1 MLHINN
7 ACIAFGTEVLF
18 SGFEMKLE
26 KGETAC
32 IVGQSGCGKTSLLNA
47 VMGFVPLYEGT
58 IKVGGTLLDKST
70 IDLVRRQIAWIP
82 QELALPF
89 EWVKEMVSLPF
100 ELKVNRSVPFSEER
114 LFMCFDEL
122 GLEHELYFKRVNEVS
137 GGQRQRI
144 MLAVAALLN
153 KPLIVID
160 EPTSALDTGSTDK
173 VLAFFRRQA
182 EKGAAVLAVSHDKDF
197 ASGCH
202 YLIELKTKLVVGT
215 IDISYYNLFVGLL
228 LLAIPF
234 FYLWKFKT
242 GLLKPAVIGTLR
254 MIIQLFFI
262 GIYLKYL
269 FLWNNPWIN
278 FLWVIVMIF
287 VAGQTALVRTGLKRR
302 ILLIPITVGFLC
314 SVILVGLYFI
324 GIVLQLDNIF
334 SAQYFIPIFGILM
347 GNMLSSNV
355 IALNT
360 YYSGLKRE
368 QQLYRYLLGNGAT
381 RQEAQAPF
389 IKQAIIKSFSPLI
402 ANIAVMGLVA
412 LPGTMIGQILGG
424 SSPNVAIKYQM
435 MIMVITFTASML
447 SLMITIS
454 LASRRSFDAYGKLLE
469 VSKEAKK

>member
-7 ACIAFGTEVLF
+7 ACIAFGTAVLF

-202 YLIELKTKLVVGT
+202 YLIEL
-215 IDISYYNLFVGLL
+215 
-228 LLAIPF
+228 
-234 FYLWKFKT
+234 
-242 GLLKPAVIGTLR
+242 
-254 MIIQLFFI
+254 
-262 GIYLKYL
+262 
-269 FLWNNPWIN
+269 
-278 FLWVIVMIF
+278 
-287 VAGQTALVRTGLKRR
+287 
-302 ILLIPITVGFLC
+302 
-314 SVILVGLYFI
+314 
-324 GIVLQLDNIF
+324 
-334 SAQYFIPIFGILM
+334 
-347 GNMLSSNV
+347 
-355 IALNT
+355 
-360 YYSGLKRE
+360 
-368 QQLYRYLLGNGAT
+368 
-381 RQEAQAPF
+381 
-389 IKQAIIKSFSPLI
+389 
-402 ANIAVMGLVA
+402 
-412 LPGTMIGQILGG
+412 
-424 SSPNVAIKYQM
+424 
-435 MIMVITFTASML
+435 
-447 SLMITIS
+447 
-454 LASRRSFDAYGKLLE
+454 
-469 VSKEAKK
+469 

>member
-47 VMGFVPLYEGT
+47 VMGFVPLYKGT

-202 YLIELKTKLVVGT
+202 YLIEL
-215 IDISYYNLFVGLL
+215 
-228 LLAIPF
+228 
-234 FYLWKFKT
+234 
-242 GLLKPAVIGTLR
+242 
-254 MIIQLFFI
+254 
-262 GIYLKYL
+262 
-269 FLWNNPWIN
+269 
-278 FLWVIVMIF
+278 
-287 VAGQTALVRTGLKRR
+287 
-302 ILLIPITVGFLC
+302 
-314 SVILVGLYFI
+314 
-324 GIVLQLDNIF
+324 
-334 SAQYFIPIFGILM
+334 
-347 GNMLSSNV
+347 
-355 IALNT
+355 
-360 YYSGLKRE
+360 
-368 QQLYRYLLGNGAT
+368 
-381 RQEAQAPF
+381 
-389 IKQAIIKSFSPLI
+389 
-402 ANIAVMGLVA
+402 
-412 LPGTMIGQILGG
+412 
-424 SSPNVAIKYQM
+424 
-435 MIMVITFTASML
+435 
-447 SLMITIS
+447 
-454 LASRRSFDAYGKLLE
+454 
-469 VSKEAKK
+469 

>member
-144 MLAVAALLN
+144 MLAVAVLLN

-202 YLIELKTKLVVGT
+202 YLIEL
-215 IDISYYNLFVGLL
+215 
-228 LLAIPF
+228 
-234 FYLWKFKT
+234 
-242 GLLKPAVIGTLR
+242 
-254 MIIQLFFI
+254 
-262 GIYLKYL
+262 
-269 FLWNNPWIN
+269 
-278 FLWVIVMIF
+278 
-287 VAGQTALVRTGLKRR
+287 
-302 ILLIPITVGFLC
+302 
-314 SVILVGLYFI
+314 
-324 GIVLQLDNIF
+324 
-334 SAQYFIPIFGILM
+334 
-347 GNMLSSNV
+347 
-355 IALNT
+355 
-360 YYSGLKRE
+360 
-368 QQLYRYLLGNGAT
+368 
-381 RQEAQAPF
+381 
-389 IKQAIIKSFSPLI
+389 
-402 ANIAVMGLVA
+402 
-412 LPGTMIGQILGG
+412 
-424 SSPNVAIKYQM
+424 
-435 MIMVITFTASML
+435 
-447 SLMITIS
+447 
-454 LASRRSFDAYGKLLE
+454 
-469 VSKEAKK
+469 

>member
-122 GLEHELYFKRVNEVS
+122 GLEHALYFKRVNEVS

-202 YLIELKTKLVVGT
+202 YLIEL
-215 IDISYYNLFVGLL
+215 
-228 LLAIPF
+228 
-234 FYLWKFKT
+234 
-242 GLLKPAVIGTLR
+242 
-254 MIIQLFFI
+254 
-262 GIYLKYL
+262 
-269 FLWNNPWIN
+269 
-278 FLWVIVMIF
+278 
-287 VAGQTALVRTGLKRR
+287 
-302 ILLIPITVGFLC
+302 
-314 SVILVGLYFI
+314 
-324 GIVLQLDNIF
+324 
-334 SAQYFIPIFGILM
+334 
-347 GNMLSSNV
+347 
-355 IALNT
+355 
-360 YYSGLKRE
+360 
-368 QQLYRYLLGNGAT
+368 
-381 RQEAQAPF
+381 
-389 IKQAIIKSFSPLI
+389 
-402 ANIAVMGLVA
+402 
-412 LPGTMIGQILGG
+412 
-424 SSPNVAIKYQM
+424 
-435 MIMVITFTASML
+435 
-447 SLMITIS
+447 
-454 LASRRSFDAYGKLLE
+454 
-469 VSKEAKK
+469 

>member
-26 KGETAC
+26 KGETVC

-202 YLIELKTKLVVGT
+202 YLIEL
-215 IDISYYNLFVGLL
+215 
-228 LLAIPF
+228 
-234 FYLWKFKT
+234 
-242 GLLKPAVIGTLR
+242 
-254 MIIQLFFI
+254 
-262 GIYLKYL
+262 
-269 FLWNNPWIN
+269 
-278 FLWVIVMIF
+278 
-287 VAGQTALVRTGLKRR
+287 
-302 ILLIPITVGFLC
+302 
-314 SVILVGLYFI
+314 
-324 GIVLQLDNIF
+324 
-334 SAQYFIPIFGILM
+334 
-347 GNMLSSNV
+347 
-355 IALNT
+355 
-360 YYSGLKRE
+360 
-368 QQLYRYLLGNGAT
+368 
-381 RQEAQAPF
+381 
-389 IKQAIIKSFSPLI
+389 
-402 ANIAVMGLVA
+402 
-412 LPGTMIGQILGG
+412 
-424 SSPNVAIKYQM
+424 
-435 MIMVITFTASML
+435 
-447 SLMITIS
+447 
-454 LASRRSFDAYGKLLE
+454 
-469 VSKEAKK
+469 

>member
-182 EKGAAVLAVSHDKDF
+182 QKGAAVLAVSHDKDF

-202 YLIELKTKLVVGT
+202 YLIEL
-215 IDISYYNLFVGLL
+215 
-228 LLAIPF
+228 
-234 FYLWKFKT
+234 
-242 GLLKPAVIGTLR
+242 
-254 MIIQLFFI
+254 
-262 GIYLKYL
+262 
-269 FLWNNPWIN
+269 
-278 FLWVIVMIF
+278 
-287 VAGQTALVRTGLKRR
+287 
-302 ILLIPITVGFLC
+302 
-314 SVILVGLYFI
+314 
-324 GIVLQLDNIF
+324 
-334 SAQYFIPIFGILM
+334 
-347 GNMLSSNV
+347 
-355 IALNT
+355 
-360 YYSGLKRE
+360 
-368 QQLYRYLLGNGAT
+368 
-381 RQEAQAPF
+381 
-389 IKQAIIKSFSPLI
+389 
-402 ANIAVMGLVA
+402 
-412 LPGTMIGQILGG
+412 
-424 SSPNVAIKYQM
+424 
-435 MIMVITFTASML
+435 
-447 SLMITIS
+447 
-454 LASRRSFDAYGKLLE
+454 
-469 VSKEAKK
+469 

>member
-122 GLEHELYFKRVNEVS
+122 GLEHVLYFKRVNEVS

-202 YLIELKTKLVVGT
+202 YLIEL
-215 IDISYYNLFVGLL
+215 
-228 LLAIPF
+228 
-234 FYLWKFKT
+234 
-242 GLLKPAVIGTLR
+242 
-254 MIIQLFFI
+254 
-262 GIYLKYL
+262 
-269 FLWNNPWIN
+269 
-278 FLWVIVMIF
+278 
-287 VAGQTALVRTGLKRR
+287 
-302 ILLIPITVGFLC
+302 
-314 SVILVGLYFI
+314 
-324 GIVLQLDNIF
+324 
-334 SAQYFIPIFGILM
+334 
-347 GNMLSSNV
+347 
-355 IALNT
+355 
-360 YYSGLKRE
+360 
-368 QQLYRYLLGNGAT
+368 
-381 RQEAQAPF
+381 
-389 IKQAIIKSFSPLI
+389 
-402 ANIAVMGLVA
+402 
-412 LPGTMIGQILGG
+412 
-424 SSPNVAIKYQM
+424 
-435 MIMVITFTASML
+435 
-447 SLMITIS
+447 
-454 LASRRSFDAYGKLLE
+454 
-469 VSKEAKK
+469 

>member
-89 EWVKEMVSLPF
+89 EWVKDMVSLPF

-202 YLIELKTKLVVGT
+202 YLIEL
-215 IDISYYNLFVGLL
+215 
-228 LLAIPF
+228 
-234 FYLWKFKT
+234 
-242 GLLKPAVIGTLR
+242 
-254 MIIQLFFI
+254 
-262 GIYLKYL
+262 
-269 FLWNNPWIN
+269 
-278 FLWVIVMIF
+278 
-287 VAGQTALVRTGLKRR
+287 
-302 ILLIPITVGFLC
+302 
-314 SVILVGLYFI
+314 
-324 GIVLQLDNIF
+324 
-334 SAQYFIPIFGILM
+334 
-347 GNMLSSNV
+347 
-355 IALNT
+355 
-360 YYSGLKRE
+360 
-368 QQLYRYLLGNGAT
+368 
-381 RQEAQAPF
+381 
-389 IKQAIIKSFSPLI
+389 
-402 ANIAVMGLVA
+402 
-412 LPGTMIGQILGG
+412 
-424 SSPNVAIKYQM
+424 
-435 MIMVITFTASML
+435 
-447 SLMITIS
+447 
-454 LASRRSFDAYGKLLE
+454 
-469 VSKEAKK
+469 

>member
-122 GLEHELYFKRVNEVS
+122 GLEHELYFKRINEVS

-202 YLIELKTKLVVGT
+202 YLIEL
-215 IDISYYNLFVGLL
+215 
-228 LLAIPF
+228 
-234 FYLWKFKT
+234 
-242 GLLKPAVIGTLR
+242 
-254 MIIQLFFI
+254 
-262 GIYLKYL
+262 
-269 FLWNNPWIN
+269 
-278 FLWVIVMIF
+278 
-287 VAGQTALVRTGLKRR
+287 
-302 ILLIPITVGFLC
+302 
-314 SVILVGLYFI
+314 
-324 GIVLQLDNIF
+324 
-334 SAQYFIPIFGILM
+334 
-347 GNMLSSNV
+347 
-355 IALNT
+355 
-360 YYSGLKRE
+360 
-368 QQLYRYLLGNGAT
+368 
-381 RQEAQAPF
+381 
-389 IKQAIIKSFSPLI
+389 
-402 ANIAVMGLVA
+402 
-412 LPGTMIGQILGG
+412 
-424 SSPNVAIKYQM
+424 
-435 MIMVITFTASML
+435 
-447 SLMITIS
+447 
-454 LASRRSFDAYGKLLE
+454 
-469 VSKEAKK
+469 

>member
-122 GLEHELYFKRVNEVS
+122 RLEHELYFKRVNEVS

-202 YLIELKTKLVVGT
+202 YLIEL
-215 IDISYYNLFVGLL
+215 
-228 LLAIPF
+228 
-234 FYLWKFKT
+234 
-242 GLLKPAVIGTLR
+242 
-254 MIIQLFFI
+254 
-262 GIYLKYL
+262 
-269 FLWNNPWIN
+269 
-278 FLWVIVMIF
+278 
-287 VAGQTALVRTGLKRR
+287 
-302 ILLIPITVGFLC
+302 
-314 SVILVGLYFI
+314 
-324 GIVLQLDNIF
+324 
-334 SAQYFIPIFGILM
+334 
-347 GNMLSSNV
+347 
-355 IALNT
+355 
-360 YYSGLKRE
+360 
-368 QQLYRYLLGNGAT
+368 
-381 RQEAQAPF
+381 
-389 IKQAIIKSFSPLI
+389 
-402 ANIAVMGLVA
+402 
-412 LPGTMIGQILGG
+412 
-424 SSPNVAIKYQM
+424 
-435 MIMVITFTASML
+435 
-447 SLMITIS
+447 
-454 LASRRSFDAYGKLLE
+454 
-469 VSKEAKK
+469 

>member
-122 GLEHELYFKRVNEVS
+122 GFEHELYFKRVNEVS

-202 YLIELKTKLVVGT
+202 YLIEL
-215 IDISYYNLFVGLL
+215 
-228 LLAIPF
+228 
-234 FYLWKFKT
+234 
-242 GLLKPAVIGTLR
+242 
-254 MIIQLFFI
+254 
-262 GIYLKYL
+262 
-269 FLWNNPWIN
+269 
-278 FLWVIVMIF
+278 
-287 VAGQTALVRTGLKRR
+287 
-302 ILLIPITVGFLC
+302 
-314 SVILVGLYFI
+314 
-324 GIVLQLDNIF
+324 
-334 SAQYFIPIFGILM
+334 
-347 GNMLSSNV
+347 
-355 IALNT
+355 
-360 YYSGLKRE
+360 
-368 QQLYRYLLGNGAT
+368 
-381 RQEAQAPF
+381 
-389 IKQAIIKSFSPLI
+389 
-402 ANIAVMGLVA
+402 
-412 LPGTMIGQILGG
+412 
-424 SSPNVAIKYQM
+424 
-435 MIMVITFTASML
+435 
-447 SLMITIS
+447 
-454 LASRRSFDAYGKLLE
+454 
-469 VSKEAKK
+469 

>member
-7 ACIAFGTEVLF
+7 ACIVLF

-58 IKVGGTLLDKST
+58 IKVGGTSLDKST

-89 EWVKEMVSLPF
+89 EWVKEMVSMPF

-202 YLIELKTKLVVGT
+202 YLIEL
-215 IDISYYNLFVGLL
+215 
-228 LLAIPF
+228 
-234 FYLWKFKT
+234 
-242 GLLKPAVIGTLR
+242 
-254 MIIQLFFI
+254 
-262 GIYLKYL
+262 
-269 FLWNNPWIN
+269 
-278 FLWVIVMIF
+278 
-287 VAGQTALVRTGLKRR
+287 
-302 ILLIPITVGFLC
+302 
-314 SVILVGLYFI
+314 
-324 GIVLQLDNIF
+324 
-334 SAQYFIPIFGILM
+334 
-347 GNMLSSNV
+347 
-355 IALNT
+355 
-360 YYSGLKRE
+360 
-368 QQLYRYLLGNGAT
+368 
-381 RQEAQAPF
+381 
-389 IKQAIIKSFSPLI
+389 
-402 ANIAVMGLVA
+402 
-412 LPGTMIGQILGG
+412 
-424 SSPNVAIKYQM
+424 
-435 MIMVITFTASML
+435 
-447 SLMITIS
+447 
-454 LASRRSFDAYGKLLE
+454 
-469 VSKEAKK
+469 

>member
-173 VLAFFRRQA
+173 VLAFFRRKA

-202 YLIELKTKLVVGT
+202 YLIEL
-215 IDISYYNLFVGLL
+215 
-228 LLAIPF
+228 
-234 FYLWKFKT
+234 
-242 GLLKPAVIGTLR
+242 
-254 MIIQLFFI
+254 
-262 GIYLKYL
+262 
-269 FLWNNPWIN
+269 
-278 FLWVIVMIF
+278 
-287 VAGQTALVRTGLKRR
+287 
-302 ILLIPITVGFLC
+302 
-314 SVILVGLYFI
+314 
-324 GIVLQLDNIF
+324 
-334 SAQYFIPIFGILM
+334 
-347 GNMLSSNV
+347 
-355 IALNT
+355 
-360 YYSGLKRE
+360 
-368 QQLYRYLLGNGAT
+368 
-381 RQEAQAPF
+381 
-389 IKQAIIKSFSPLI
+389 
-402 ANIAVMGLVA
+402 
-412 LPGTMIGQILGG
+412 
-424 SSPNVAIKYQM
+424 
-435 MIMVITFTASML
+435 
-447 SLMITIS
+447 
-454 LASRRSFDAYGKLLE
+454 
-469 VSKEAKK
+469 

>member
-160 EPTSALDTGSTDK
+160 EPTSALDTGSTAK

-202 YLIELKTKLVVGT
+202 YLIEL
-215 IDISYYNLFVGLL
+215 
-228 LLAIPF
+228 
-234 FYLWKFKT
+234 
-242 GLLKPAVIGTLR
+242 
-254 MIIQLFFI
+254 
-262 GIYLKYL
+262 
-269 FLWNNPWIN
+269 
-278 FLWVIVMIF
+278 
-287 VAGQTALVRTGLKRR
+287 
-302 ILLIPITVGFLC
+302 
-314 SVILVGLYFI
+314 
-324 GIVLQLDNIF
+324 
-334 SAQYFIPIFGILM
+334 
-347 GNMLSSNV
+347 
-355 IALNT
+355 
-360 YYSGLKRE
+360 
-368 QQLYRYLLGNGAT
+368 
-381 RQEAQAPF
+381 
-389 IKQAIIKSFSPLI
+389 
-402 ANIAVMGLVA
+402 
-412 LPGTMIGQILGG
+412 
-424 SSPNVAIKYQM
+424 
-435 MIMVITFTASML
+435 
-447 SLMITIS
+447 
-454 LASRRSFDAYGKLLE
+454 
-469 VSKEAKK
+469 

>member
-32 IVGQSGCGKTSLLNA
+32 TVGQSGCGKTSLLNA

-202 YLIELKTKLVVGT
+202 YLIEL
-215 IDISYYNLFVGLL
+215 
-228 LLAIPF
+228 
-234 FYLWKFKT
+234 
-242 GLLKPAVIGTLR
+242 
-254 MIIQLFFI
+254 
-262 GIYLKYL
+262 
-269 FLWNNPWIN
+269 
-278 FLWVIVMIF
+278 
-287 VAGQTALVRTGLKRR
+287 
-302 ILLIPITVGFLC
+302 
-314 SVILVGLYFI
+314 
-324 GIVLQLDNIF
+324 
-334 SAQYFIPIFGILM
+334 
-347 GNMLSSNV
+347 
-355 IALNT
+355 
-360 YYSGLKRE
+360 
-368 QQLYRYLLGNGAT
+368 
-381 RQEAQAPF
+381 
-389 IKQAIIKSFSPLI
+389 
-402 ANIAVMGLVA
+402 
-412 LPGTMIGQILGG
+412 
-424 SSPNVAIKYQM
+424 
-435 MIMVITFTASML
+435 
-447 SLMITIS
+447 
-454 LASRRSFDAYGKLLE
+454 
-469 VSKEAKK
+469 

>member
-18 SGFEMKLE
+18 SGCEMKLE

-202 YLIELKTKLVVGT
+202 YLIEL
-215 IDISYYNLFVGLL
+215 
-228 LLAIPF
+228 
-234 FYLWKFKT
+234 
-242 GLLKPAVIGTLR
+242 
-254 MIIQLFFI
+254 
-262 GIYLKYL
+262 
-269 FLWNNPWIN
+269 
-278 FLWVIVMIF
+278 
-287 VAGQTALVRTGLKRR
+287 
-302 ILLIPITVGFLC
+302 
-314 SVILVGLYFI
+314 
-324 GIVLQLDNIF
+324 
-334 SAQYFIPIFGILM
+334 
-347 GNMLSSNV
+347 
-355 IALNT
+355 
-360 YYSGLKRE
+360 
-368 QQLYRYLLGNGAT
+368 
-381 RQEAQAPF
+381 
-389 IKQAIIKSFSPLI
+389 
-402 ANIAVMGLVA
+402 
-412 LPGTMIGQILGG
+412 
-424 SSPNVAIKYQM
+424 
-435 MIMVITFTASML
+435 
-447 SLMITIS
+447 
-454 LASRRSFDAYGKLLE
+454 
-469 VSKEAKK
+469 

>member
-114 LFMCFDEL
+114 LFTCFDEL

-144 MLAVAALLN
+144 MLAVAALPN

-202 YLIELKTKLVVGT
+202 YLIEL
-215 IDISYYNLFVGLL
+215 
-228 LLAIPF
+228 
-234 FYLWKFKT
+234 
-242 GLLKPAVIGTLR
+242 
-254 MIIQLFFI
+254 
-262 GIYLKYL
+262 
-269 FLWNNPWIN
+269 
-278 FLWVIVMIF
+278 
-287 VAGQTALVRTGLKRR
+287 
-302 ILLIPITVGFLC
+302 
-314 SVILVGLYFI
+314 
-324 GIVLQLDNIF
+324 
-334 SAQYFIPIFGILM
+334 
-347 GNMLSSNV
+347 
-355 IALNT
+355 
-360 YYSGLKRE
+360 
-368 QQLYRYLLGNGAT
+368 
-381 RQEAQAPF
+381 
-389 IKQAIIKSFSPLI
+389 
-402 ANIAVMGLVA
+402 
-412 LPGTMIGQILGG
+412 
-424 SSPNVAIKYQM
+424 
-435 MIMVITFTASML
+435 
-447 SLMITIS
+447 
-454 LASRRSFDAYGKLLE
+454 
-469 VSKEAKK
+469 

>member
-82 QELALPF
+82 QKLALPF

-202 YLIELKTKLVVGT
+202 YLIEL
-215 IDISYYNLFVGLL
+215 
-228 LLAIPF
+228 
-234 FYLWKFKT
+234 
-242 GLLKPAVIGTLR
+242 
-254 MIIQLFFI
+254 
-262 GIYLKYL
+262 
-269 FLWNNPWIN
+269 
-278 FLWVIVMIF
+278 
-287 VAGQTALVRTGLKRR
+287 
-302 ILLIPITVGFLC
+302 
-314 SVILVGLYFI
+314 
-324 GIVLQLDNIF
+324 
-334 SAQYFIPIFGILM
+334 
-347 GNMLSSNV
+347 
-355 IALNT
+355 
-360 YYSGLKRE
+360 
-368 QQLYRYLLGNGAT
+368 
-381 RQEAQAPF
+381 
-389 IKQAIIKSFSPLI
+389 
-402 ANIAVMGLVA
+402 
-412 LPGTMIGQILGG
+412 
-424 SSPNVAIKYQM
+424 
-435 MIMVITFTASML
+435 
-447 SLMITIS
+447 
-454 LASRRSFDAYGKLLE
+454 
-469 VSKEAKK
+469 

>member
-137 GGQRQRI
+137 SGQRQRI

-202 YLIELKTKLVVGT
+202 YLIEL
-215 IDISYYNLFVGLL
+215 
-228 LLAIPF
+228 
-234 FYLWKFKT
+234 
-242 GLLKPAVIGTLR
+242 
-254 MIIQLFFI
+254 
-262 GIYLKYL
+262 
-269 FLWNNPWIN
+269 
-278 FLWVIVMIF
+278 
-287 VAGQTALVRTGLKRR
+287 
-302 ILLIPITVGFLC
+302 
-314 SVILVGLYFI
+314 
-324 GIVLQLDNIF
+324 
-334 SAQYFIPIFGILM
+334 
-347 GNMLSSNV
+347 
-355 IALNT
+355 
-360 YYSGLKRE
+360 
-368 QQLYRYLLGNGAT
+368 
-381 RQEAQAPF
+381 
-389 IKQAIIKSFSPLI
+389 
-402 ANIAVMGLVA
+402 
-412 LPGTMIGQILGG
+412 
-424 SSPNVAIKYQM
+424 
-435 MIMVITFTASML
+435 
-447 SLMITIS
+447 
-454 LASRRSFDAYGKLLE
+454 
-469 VSKEAKK
+469 

>member
-1 MLHINN
+1 MVHINN

-182 EKGAAVLAVSHDKDF
+182 KKGAAVLAVSHDKDF

-202 YLIELKTKLVVGT
+202 YLIEL
-215 IDISYYNLFVGLL
+215 
-228 LLAIPF
+228 
-234 FYLWKFKT
+234 
-242 GLLKPAVIGTLR
+242 
-254 MIIQLFFI
+254 
-262 GIYLKYL
+262 
-269 FLWNNPWIN
+269 
-278 FLWVIVMIF
+278 
-287 VAGQTALVRTGLKRR
+287 
-302 ILLIPITVGFLC
+302 
-314 SVILVGLYFI
+314 
-324 GIVLQLDNIF
+324 
-334 SAQYFIPIFGILM
+334 
-347 GNMLSSNV
+347 
-355 IALNT
+355 
-360 YYSGLKRE
+360 
-368 QQLYRYLLGNGAT
+368 
-381 RQEAQAPF
+381 
-389 IKQAIIKSFSPLI
+389 
-402 ANIAVMGLVA
+402 
-412 LPGTMIGQILGG
+412 
-424 SSPNVAIKYQM
+424 
-435 MIMVITFTASML
+435 
-447 SLMITIS
+447 
-454 LASRRSFDAYGKLLE
+454 
-469 VSKEAKK
+469 

>member
-89 EWVKEMVSLPF
+89 EWVKEMVSLPL
-100 ELKVNRSVPFSEER
+100 EMKVNRSVPFSEER

-202 YLIELKTKLVVGT
+202 YLIEL
-215 IDISYYNLFVGLL
+215 
-228 LLAIPF
+228 
-234 FYLWKFKT
+234 
-242 GLLKPAVIGTLR
+242 
-254 MIIQLFFI
+254 
-262 GIYLKYL
+262 
-269 FLWNNPWIN
+269 
-278 FLWVIVMIF
+278 
-287 VAGQTALVRTGLKRR
+287 
-302 ILLIPITVGFLC
+302 
-314 SVILVGLYFI
+314 
-324 GIVLQLDNIF
+324 
-334 SAQYFIPIFGILM
+334 
-347 GNMLSSNV
+347 
-355 IALNT
+355 
-360 YYSGLKRE
+360 
-368 QQLYRYLLGNGAT
+368 
-381 RQEAQAPF
+381 
-389 IKQAIIKSFSPLI
+389 
-402 ANIAVMGLVA
+402 
-412 LPGTMIGQILGG
+412 
-424 SSPNVAIKYQM
+424 
-435 MIMVITFTASML
+435 
-447 SLMITIS
+447 
-454 LASRRSFDAYGKLLE
+454 
-469 VSKEAKK
+469 